1 MLTLSM
7 GCAPDERLTNI
18 QIRPMS
24 NWSQKKAIANRRAAS
39 GCFALRIG
47 RERVGRIS
55 LIDNPPLA
63 VDIYRDIY
71 HDKDRQTLPQ
81 WPQPGRP
88 PAFRIPFRRL
98 GSLRAPRLRD
108 RRRHPVSA
116 PESWQDL
123 FELMNMIEVPR
134 DLLADRKDA
143 HPQKRELF

>member
-1 MLTLSM
+1 MIR
-7 GCAPDERLTNI
+7 APRQDDVAGRGVAAHVDFRAFETVFGRQADGLAA
-18 QIRPMS
+18 
-24 NWSQKKAIANRRAAS
+24 AIAEEF
-39 GCFALRIG
+39 GGLCH
-47 RERVGRIS
+47 
-55 LIDNPPLA
+55 
-63 VDIYRDIY
+63 DIY